1 MMIYALCNYTQ
12 LQLKAMG
19 AAVEGITQ
27 GAVPS
32 AYGII
37 ALAIIMVIYETL
49 GGMRSVAWTDVIQ
62 GVVLLVGFALLV
74 MIVPTQLGGG
84 LDAVVEKLR
93 EIDPAKVQVPDG
105 NGSNTWISYVLL
117 LGCGAAIYPQ
127 AIQRLYASRSLQVL
141 KRSLML
147 MAFMPL
153 TTTLIALIC
162 GLTAIV
168 VLPGLESV
176 ETDQVLARILAM
188 VMAQSTLGALVGSG
202 RICRGAGRAYVDGRF
217 CAPVDLF
224 DVHARYLS
232 ALHQAR
238 EQRGASHARGQ
249 SILMAGRCAPSG
261 SCDRHG
267 KNARAPARAKI

>member
-1 MMIYALCNYTQ
+1 
-12 LQLKAMG
+12 MG

-127 AIQRLYASRSLQVL
+127 AIQRLYAGRSLQVL

-153 TTTLIALIC
+153 ATTLIALIC

-176 ETDQVLARILAM
+176 ETDQG
-188 VMAQSTLGALVGSG
+188 LGAHTGNGDGPIYAGS
-202 RICRGAGRAYVDGRF
+202 AGW
-217 CAPVDLF
+217 
-224 DVHARYLS
+224 
-232 ALHQAR
+232 
-238 EQRGASHARGQ
+238 
-249 SILMAGRCAPSG
+249 
-261 SCDRHG
+261 
-267 KNARAPARAKI
+267 

>member
-1 MMIYALCNYTQ
+1 
-12 LQLKAMG
+12 MG

-127 AIQRLYASRSLQVL
+127 AIQRLYARRSLQVL

-188 VMAQSTLGALVGSG
+188 VMAQSTLGYWLVVVVFAAALAALMSTADSALLSISSMFTRDIYLPYIKPGSSEEHLTHVGKAFSWLAVALLVGVAIG
-202 RICRGAGRAYVDGRF
+202 TEKTLVR
-217 CAPVDLF
+217 L
-224 DVHARYLS
+224 L
-232 ALHQAR
+232 
-238 EQRGASHARGQ
+238 
-249 SILMAGRCAPSG
+249 
-261 SCDRHG
+261 
-267 KNARAPARAKI
+267 RAKI